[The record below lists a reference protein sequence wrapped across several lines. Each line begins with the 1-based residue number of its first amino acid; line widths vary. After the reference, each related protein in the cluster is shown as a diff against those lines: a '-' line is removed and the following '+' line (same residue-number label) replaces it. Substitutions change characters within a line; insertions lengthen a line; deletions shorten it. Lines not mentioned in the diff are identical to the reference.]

1 MKNKASKLIR
11 VYLACLALILLQ
23 GCATSHEKAQV
34 ENLAPDGYLVEKL
47 VVIGFVDD
55 QSTRAEYENAFARR
69 MKELGVDCETS
80 HQAVPDLGDLDDD
93 AKYKKAKAT
102 TTANTSVLIGV
113 TEVNKK
119 AIQASNA
126 LFGVW
131 VAGLLLDEPLIR
143 SAGAWGGLAATNEGS
158 KLEME
163 ATLWSMD
170 DDSLLWSMDTNSYDF
185 SLYNT
190 TKSAEL
196 MADLVY
202 RELKEDGLI
211 N

>member
-55 QSTRAEYENAFARR
+55 QSTRAKYENAFARR
-69 MKELGVDCETS
+69 MTELGVDTETS
-80 HQAVPDLGDLDDD
+80 YQTVPDLGDLDDD
-93 AKYKKAKAT
+93 GKYKEAKTT
-102 TTANTSVLIGV
+102 TTANTSVVIGV
-113 TEVNKK
+113 TEVNKE
-119 AIQASNA
+119 AIHAGNA

-185 SLYNT
+185 GLYNT

>member
-1 MKNKASKLIR
+1 MKKLIS
-11 VYLACLALILLQ
+11 VCSACAALMLLQ
-23 GCATSHEKAQV
+23 GCATTHEKAQV
-34 ENLAPDGYLVEKL
+34 ENLAPDGYVVEKL

-55 QSTRAEYENAFARR
+55 QSTRAKYEDAFASR
-69 MKELGVDCETS
+69 MKELGVDTDTS
-80 HQAVPDLGDLDDD
+80 YQAVPDLADLDDD
-93 AKYKKAKAT
+93 AKYMKAKAT
-102 TTANTSVLIGV
+102 TTANTSVVIGI
-113 TEVNKK
+113 TEVNKE
-119 AIQASNA
+119 AVQASNA

-131 VAGLLLDEPLIR
+131 IAGLLLDEPLMR

-158 KLEME
+158 KLEMQ

-170 DDSLLWSMDTNSYDF
+170 DDSQLWSMDTNSYDF
-185 SLYNT
+185 ALSNT
-190 TKSAEL
+190 TKSGEL